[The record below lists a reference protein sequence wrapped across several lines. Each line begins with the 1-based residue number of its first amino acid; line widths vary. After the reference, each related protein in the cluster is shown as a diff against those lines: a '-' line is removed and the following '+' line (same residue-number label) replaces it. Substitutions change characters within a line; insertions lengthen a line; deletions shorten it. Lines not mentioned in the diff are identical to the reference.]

1 MNSPGLPAFPGVLAL
16 VLAPFVGSFL
26 GVLVRRL
33 PAGRSWAWSRS
44 ACEHCGRVL
53 PAAELVPL
61 LSYAVLR
68 GRCAGC
74 AAPIGWFHPA
84 IELAALAVAAL
95 VIAAAGTEP
104 SSLWPGCVLGW
115 GCLTLALI
123 DWRHFRLPDAITLPL
138 LLLGLLATGWRQPP
152 SLGDHAL
159 ACLLGWL
166 AFRGIALLY
175 RRLRGIEGLG
185 QGDAKLLAAAGAWL
199 GTAALPIVVCVGAA
213 LTLVGVLGQAAWL
226 RRAPGRHRRVAFG
239 PGLAAALFGCW
250 LLLR

>member
-1 MNSPGLPAFPGVLAL
+1 MNSSALAAL
-16 VLAPFVGSFL
+16 AVAPFVGSFL

-44 ACEHCGRVL
+44 ACEQCGRVL

-61 LSYAVLR
+61 VSFVALR

-84 IELAALAVAAL
+84 MELASVAVAGLAIELT
-95 VIAAAGTEP
+95 GTDP
-104 SSLWPGCVLGW
+104 SILWPGCVLGW
-115 GCLTLALI
+115 TCLTLALI
-123 DWRHFRLPDAITLPL
+123 DRAHFRLPDALTLPL
-138 LLLGLLATGWRQPP
+138 LLLGLLATAWAQPA

-166 AFRGIALLY
+166 AFRGIALVY
-175 RRLRGIEGLG
+175 RRLRGFEGLG

-199 GTAALPIVVCVGAA
+199 GTAALPVMVGAGA
-213 LTLVGVLGQAAWL
+213 GLTLLGVLGQAAW
-226 RRAPGRHRRVAFG
+226 RRQRPDRHRRVAFG
-239 PGLAAALFGCW
+239 PGLATALFGCW

>member
-1 MNSPGLPAFPGVLAL
+1 MNSDGLLAL
-16 VLAPFVGSFL
+16 AVAPFAGSFL

-33 PAGRSWAWSRS
+33 PAGQSWVWSRS
-44 ACEHCGRVL
+44 ACEHCERVL
-53 PAAELVPL
+53 PSAELVPL
-61 LSYAVLR
+61 VSYVVLR

-84 IELAALAVAAL
+84 IELAALAVAGM
-95 VIAAAGTEP
+95 VIAATGTDSP
-104 SSLWPGCVLGW
+104 DLWPGCVLGW
-115 GCLTLALI
+115 SCLTLALI
-123 DWRHFRLPDAITLPL
+123 DWLHFRLPDALTLPL
-138 LLLGLLATGWRQPP
+138 LLLGLLTTAWRQQA
-152 SLGDHAL
+152 SLDDHAL

-199 GTAALPIVVCVGAA
+199 GTTALPVVVCVGAA
-213 LTLVGVLGQAAWL
+213 LTLMGVLGQAAWL
-226 RRAPGRHRRVAFG
+226 RRTPNRHHRVAFG

-250 LLLR
+250 LMLR